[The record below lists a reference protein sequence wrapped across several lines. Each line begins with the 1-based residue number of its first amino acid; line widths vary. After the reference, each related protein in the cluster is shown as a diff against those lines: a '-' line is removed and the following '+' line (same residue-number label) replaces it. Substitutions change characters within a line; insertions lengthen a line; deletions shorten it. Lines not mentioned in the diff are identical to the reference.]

1 MVLVDT
7 SVWVKHFRQG
17 KAGLAELLRDASVLT
32 HPFVVGELACGAMH
46 NRAQVIENLVLL
58 PAVAA
63 ATHQEVLELIEKRRL
78 WGRGICWVDAH
89 LLASALLSY
98 CPLWTLDNRLNAAAE
113 LVGVGRFG

>member
-17 KAGLAELLRDASVLT
+17 KTGLAELLRDASVLT

-78 WGRGICWVDAH
+78 WRRGIGWVDAH
-89 LLASALLSY
+89 LLASALLSH